1 MKGISLPAAS
11 SASKHLNVGERN
23 WNYHV
28 LASEHTD
35 VFKGGGGGGGCCGQK
50 YWGKIEEVKGKKG
63 G

>member
-1 MKGISLPAAS
+1 MVLFIKEPRYSMKGISLPAAS

-35 VFKGGGGGGGCCGQK
+35 VFKGGEGGGGVA
-50 YWGKIEEVKGKKG
+50 GKNIG
-63 G
+63 

>member
-35 VFKGGGGGGGCCGQK
+35 VFKGGEGGGGVA
-50 YWGKIEEVKGKKG
+50 GKNIGWKLRS
-63 G
+63 